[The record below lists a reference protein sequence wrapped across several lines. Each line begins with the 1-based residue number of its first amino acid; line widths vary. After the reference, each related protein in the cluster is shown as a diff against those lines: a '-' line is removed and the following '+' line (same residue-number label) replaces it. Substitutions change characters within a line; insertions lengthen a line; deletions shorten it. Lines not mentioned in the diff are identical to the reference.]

1 MAVGR
6 DPLFEEALRDDLPDA
21 RQERNAPTAGEV
33 GPEQAPEL
41 QVSSLADIE
50 PEVVEW
56 LWPGRI
62 PFGKLTVLAGDP
74 GVGKSYVSLAI
85 ATAVT
90 LGVPLPG
97 DEATTGKGDVLLAT
111 YEDGIAD
118 TVRPRADALGAD
130 VNRLSVIDGVSKGG
144 RVRPFSSAHMDLFT
158 THLTKVSR
166 PKLLIIDPL
175 AAFMGG
181 DTDTYKDNEVRAA
194 LEDLRRLAADWDI
207 AVLCVMHLRKSAAD
221 NALARLSGSGAYGQL
236 VRSALLAG
244 RNPDDEGRC
253 ALAHIKHNLTAKQ
266 PTLGYRIDDGGFY
279 WLGEEESLD
288 GERLAGHDDE
298 RAPREEAAA
307 FLKDILAEGPKPARE
322 VFSEAEDA
330 GVAKRTLERAKT
342 QIGAKSKKN
351 QDGNWRW
358 ELPQDCQG
366 RHIVEVATLDEPYPA
381 HPAAESQVSE
391 GCQPPQQGKD
401 ANPPG
406 ILEKQAGELPPC
418 SHPNTL
424 AWRRNKGPWRCGICN
439 PPAVPEGAE
448 WYEGSDDPAADE
460 EATGEDSPSDG

>member
-21 RQERNAPTAGEV
+21 RQQRNAPTAGEV

-56 LWPGRI
+56 LWPGRV
-62 PFGKLTVLAGDP
+62 PYGKLTVLAGDP

-90 LGVPLPG
+90 LGTPLPG
-97 DEATTGKGDVLLAT
+97 DEAPTGKGDVLLAT
-111 YEDGIAD
+111 YEDGVAD

-130 VNRLSVIDGVSKGG
+130 VSCLSVIDGVSKGG
-144 RVRPFSSAHMDLFT
+144 RVRPFSSAHMELFT
-158 THLTKVSR
+158 THLTKVPR

-194 LEDLRRLAADWDI
+194 LEDLRRLAADWEI
-207 AVLCVMHLRKSAAD
+207 AVLCVMHLRKSTAD

-279 WLGEEESLD
+279 WLGEEEFLD

-330 GVAKRTLERAKT
+330 GVAKRTLVRAKT
-342 QIGAKSKKN
+342 QIGVKSKKS
-351 QDGNWRW
+351 QDGFWRW
-358 ELPQDCQG
+358 EIPQGC
-366 RHIVEVATLDEPYPA
+366 HFPYTAPLASLDKPDPA
-381 HPAAESQVSE
+381 HSAAESQVSE
-391 GCQPPQQGKD
+391 ECHPPQQGKD
-401 ANPPG
+401 ATPPG
-406 ILEKQAGELPPC
+406 ILEKQVEELLSC
-418 SHPNTL
+418 SHTNTS
-424 AWRRNKGPWRCGICN
+424 AWRRNKGPWRCGICT

-448 WYEGSDDPAADE
+448 WYEGSDDPAVMGQA
-460 EATGEDSPSDG
+460 